1 MVNFSP
7 AEISRYY
14 SARMPGLKQL
24 KARAWRGKCPVHAG
38 NDDNFSVDPQTG
50 AAYCHSQCGKGWDI
64 LGLEMELSGTAFP
77 AAKKESYEIMGR
89 PLEDGEQGFVATYE
103 YQEENGNVRYQVV
116 RMYPKEFKQR
126 RKEGGSWVWNLRGVE
141 RLPYNLIAV
150 NAGTF
155 CILVEGEADVECLR
169 SHGIV
174 ASCNNGGAG
183 NWDPA
188 LNRYFEGK
196 RLLLI
201 PDNDDPGREHMLK
214 VAAQVGP
221 KAAKIQILQL
231 PGLQEKGDVRDWF
244 NRGGSVEELRKL
256 VNSRARDWTPDFEF
270 AAAESP
276 EDKWVNSPRLI
287 VEASGG
293 RDSAWDLAAEDGIP
307 TPYPHLTDLLTGGMR
322 NQEVYYLAG
331 RRGSGKTSMLLQF
344 VTKALEINKGVLFFS
359 LEMRDIDVLR
369 RLVSIEESVDLAQVR
384 ILQKK
389 RHLNE
394 IKLDDLRFLESLESR
409 LKARTDKLQDSP
421 LLVHQKPVVTPEY
434 IVSESRRLAK
444 GNKID
449 LICIDHMQLMGSDG
463 DEKKEY
469 DRFTHISR
477 ALKTEVARE
486 LNLPILVASQVTRAH
501 ASDGR
506 EDKDELEITD
516 MRGSGA
522 LEEDAAGIMLLYHS
536 SEDAKKAKKEGR
548 LAKGPVK
555 ATLKLGKNRFGV
567 SPEYMEM
574 IHYKRCTTFEHD
586 ESTIGID
593 RESEEV
599 A

>member
-7 AEISRYY
+7 GEISRYY
-14 SARMPGLKQL
+14 SARMPSLKQL

-89 PLEDGEQGFVATYE
+89 PLEDGEQSFVATYE

-126 RKEGGSWVWNLRGVE
+126 RKEGGSWVWNLRGIE
-141 RLPYNLIAV
+141 RLPYNLIAL

-188 LNRYFEGK
+188 LNRHFEGK

-214 VAAQVGP
+214 VAAHVGP

-231 PGLQEKGDVRDWF
+231 PGLPEKGDVRDWF
-244 NRGGSVEELRKL
+244 NRGGSVEDLRSL
-256 VNSRARDWTPDFEF
+256 VSSHARDWTPEFAF

-276 EDKWVNSPRLI
+276 EDKWVHSPQALI
-287 VEASGG
+287 ESLGG
-293 RDSAWDLAAEDGIP
+293 MQKAWDLSGEEGIP
-307 TPYPHLTDLLTGGMR
+307 TPYQHLTDALGGGLR
-322 NQEVYYLAG
+322 KQEVYFLAG

-344 VTKALEINKGVLFFS
+344 MTAALQDGKGILLFS
-359 LEMRDIDVLR
+359 LEMRSIDVLHR
-369 RLVSIEESVDLAQVR
+369 MVSMEEMIDLAQLR

-389 RHLNE
+389 RHDGCL
-394 IKLDDLRFLESLESR
+394 DLRDVEVLASMESR
-409 LKARTDKLQDSP
+409 AHQRTADLGECP
-421 LLVHQKPVVTPEY
+421 ILVHQKPVVTPEY
-434 IVSESRRLAK
+434 IVEEARRLVKAH
-444 GNKID
+444 KID
-449 LICIDHMQLMGSDG
+449 MICIDHMQLMASDG
-463 DEKKEY
+463 SEKKEY
-469 DRFTHISR
+469 EKFTAISR
-477 ALKTEVARE
+477 ALKGQVARE
-486 LNLPILVASQVTRAH
+486 LNLPVLVASQVSRGH
-501 ASDGR
+501 AA
-506 EDKDELEITD
+506 DKRDELEITD

-522 LEEDAAGIMLLYHS
+522 LEEDAAAVMLLYHDS
-536 SEDAKKAKKEGR
+536 KDAVLAKTQGR
-548 LAKGPVK
+548 SAKGPVK
-555 ATLKLGKNRFGV
+555 ACLKLGKNRFGP
-567 SPEYMEM
+567 SPEYMGM
-574 IHYKRCTTFEHD
+574 LHHKKYTRFEY
-586 ESTIGID
+586 EPG
-593 RESEEV
+593 EYAEQAEV